1 MKRFLTA
8 CLLAGAMLTAAAQ
21 AWPAKPIKL
30 IVAYPPG
37 GVSDAVA
44 RTLADKLSPALGVPV
59 VIDNKAGASGAIGVD
74 ALAKSA
80 PDGYTLG
87 FSAVSP
93 LALSPHLGKLP
104 FDPRKDVVPVISVMY
119 SPVLLLATPA
129 TDAKDFKSLVDA
141 ARIKPGAVRWSTSGP
156 ASLGHIMLEQIKS
169 AARVDITHVP
179 YKGGG
184 QLITDALGGQ
194 FEVLSVNSSPAIV
207 QQVRAGK
214 LRALAVGA
222 PARMDSL
229 PQVPTLSELGFAAAN
244 MTSTFGIFTPAGTPA
259 AIVERFNAEL
269 NKVLA
274 MPDVRA
280 RLVAADNVPTGGT
293 AAAFANQ
300 IARESENNARIVR
313 QANIKAE

>member
-8 CLLAGAMLTAAAQ
+8 CVLASATLTAAAQ
-21 AWPAKPIKL
+21 AWPVKPIKL

-37 GVSDAVA
+37 GVSDIVA
-44 RTLADKLSPALGVPV
+44 RTLADKLAPGLGVPV
-59 VIDNKAGASGAIGVD
+59 LVDNKAGASGAIGVD

-80 PDGYTLG
+80 RDGYTFG

-93 LALSPHLGKLP
+93 LALSAHLGKLP
-104 FDPRKDVVPVISVMY
+104 FDPKKDVVPVVSVMY

-129 TDAKDFKSLVDA
+129 TDAKDFKSLLDA
-141 ARIKPGAVRWSTSGP
+141 ARDKPGAVRWSTSGT

-169 AARVDITHVP
+169 AARVDITHIP

-184 QLITDALGGQ
+184 QMITDAIGGQ
-194 FEVLSVNSSPAIV
+194 FEVLSINSSPAIV
-207 QQVRAGK
+207 QQVKAGK

-229 PQVPTLSELGFAAAN
+229 PQVPTLTELGFAAAN
-244 MTSTFGIFTPAGTPA
+244 MTSTFGIFAPAGTPA
-259 AIVERFNAEL
+259 AVIERFNAQV

-280 RLVAADNVPTGGT
+280 KLVAADNVPTGGT
-293 AAAFANQ
+293 AAAFGRQ
-300 IARESENNARIVR
+300 IARESENNARIIR
-313 QANIKAE
+313 QADIKAD